1 MNCIQRFFDR
11 FPEWK
16 IILITAVFAVL
27 MGFYCLS
34 GRILLSG
41 DETRVAGII
50 REFQFSS
57 GPFFLP
63 RLNGVPFLEY
73 PPLYYWGGAFFL
85 SVLGVSYGT
94 VKAMSALSFSL
105 SILLAYGLARRLKL
119 DKSAAFFSAVMLGS
133 ALAYFSTGRTCMVDI
148 TLGFFVLLAVF
159 GFYSGMTASGWKSAA
174 VYYIVYAVG
183 AGCAVMTKGLLGLAL
198 PGVILFFLLLIRDIA
213 ERRLHWK
220 HWLVLGFASL
230 AALIPMA
237 VWAYE
242 LYRWMGWDDF
252 YEVMYANNL
261 GRFSGSQ
268 RDHRAP
274 FYYYLMRLPELFQ
287 PWLLLIPFGLW
298 KAWRDFRREHDHGAR
313 FLLCAFLAP
322 LVLLSVASAKR
333 NVYLIPV
340 YPAAMILAG
349 SGLSFLLDRLCG
361 RVKEEKLL
369 RAGRLTGLVLT
380 VLAAAAAVFLLLIY
394 PGLRPWAILPLLF
407 AAAGLVLF
415 LRRNLPLG
423 SLLLLLTAATLFP
436 YGEAVLPNRFSA
448 EDNLESLFRRVGEL
462 EKQGEK
468 VYLLDPMERLL
479 GAATYYRGRLMP
491 VRRRKD
497 YDGRSREI
505 WIFRKRDKKKT
516 APYGD
521 HHYLVQMPEAKSL

>member
-1 MNCIQRFFDR
+1 MNFIQRFFDR
-11 FPEWK
+11 LPEWK

-27 MGFYCLS
+27 MGFYCLP

-57 GPFFLP
+57 GPLFLP

-85 SVLGVSYGT
+85 SAFGVSYGT
-94 VKAMSALSFSL
+94 VKAMSALSFCL
-105 SILLAYGLARRLKL
+105 SIPLAYGLARRLKL
-119 DKSAAFFSAVMLGS
+119 DKAAAFFSAVMLGS

-148 TLGFFVLLAVF
+148 TLGFFVLLAVS
-159 GFYSGMTASGWKSAA
+159 GFYSGMTASGGKSAT
-174 VYYIVYAVG
+174 VCYILYAAG

-213 ERRLHWK
+213 ECKLHWK
-220 HWLVLGFASL
+220 LWLVLGFASL
-230 AALIPMA
+230 AALIPVA
-237 VWAYE
+237 IWSYE

-252 YEVMYANNL
+252 YNVMYSNNL

-268 RDHRAP
+268 SDHRAP

-298 KAWRDFRREHDHGAR
+298 KAWRDFRREHDHGAL

-322 LVLLSVASAKR
+322 LALLSIASAKR

-349 SGLSFLLDRLCG
+349 SGLSFLLDRLC
-361 RVKEEKLL
+361 RKVKEEKLL
-369 RAGRLTGLVLT
+369 RVVRLTGLFLIC
-380 VLAAAAAVFLLLIY
+380 LAAVAAVILFRLY
-394 PGLRPWAILPLLF
+394 PGLRLWAVLPLLL
-407 AAAGLVLF
+407 AAAGLILF
-415 LRRNLPLG
+415 LRRNLPWG
-423 SLLLLLTAATLFP
+423 SLLLLMTLAALLP
-436 YGEAVLPNRFSA
+436 YGEAVLPNRFAA
-448 EDNLESLFRRVGEL
+448 EDNLESLFRRIGEL

-468 VYLLDPMERLL
+468 VYLLEPTERLL
-479 GAATYYRGRLMP
+479 GAAAYYRGRLMP
-491 VRRRKD
+491 VRIRKD

-521 HHYLVQMPEAKSL
+521 HHYIVQMPEGKSL